1 MKMKLIEMKIE
12 EYVEKIESGNVQ
24 TKNSEIEKNMELI
37 MIFFCRIY
45 MFKEK
50 FIEAMIEMFWC
61 LLF

>member
-1 MKMKLIEMKIE
+1 
-12 EYVEKIESGNVQ
+12 
-24 TKNSEIEKNMELI
+24 MELI

>member
-50 FIEAMIEMFWC
+50 FIEAMIEMF
-61 LLF
+61 